1 MAREIPERLL
11 IDRISVQRP
20 VQSFVPGTKKP
31 IFDYQTV
38 ATGVKARFNPVST
51 KLDRNV
57 LGQVPRKA
65 YRLFL
70 NEPVVNENDEVVWEA
85 TGQKFTVTQ
94 VRALFGHH
102 YEAEVFQSD

>member
-1 MAREIPERLL
+1 M
-11 IDRISVQRP
+11 DRITIRKP
-20 VQSFVPGTKKP
+20 IQSFVPGTKKP
-31 IFDYQTV
+31 VFEYQTV
-38 ATGVKARFNPVST
+38 ATGVKARFNPAST

-70 NEPVVNENDEVVWEA
+70 NEPVLNENDEVVWEA
-85 TGQKFTVTQ
+85 TGRKFTVTQ

-102 YEAEVFQSD
+102 FEAEAIERD